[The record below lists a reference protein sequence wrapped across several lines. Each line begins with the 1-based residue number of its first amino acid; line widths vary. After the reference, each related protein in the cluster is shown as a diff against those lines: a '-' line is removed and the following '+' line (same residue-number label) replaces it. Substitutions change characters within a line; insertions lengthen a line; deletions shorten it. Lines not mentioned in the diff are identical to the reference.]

1 MKSSTEI
8 LAEVKSILQTKWVR
22 RKGHKVPEAED
33 VRLGND
39 AIELEGAVLYADL
52 RGSTTLVRQYKDYFA
67 ADIYKSFLRA
77 TCDVI
82 KNNDGVITAFD
93 GDRVMAVFIGNSKC
107 SDAART
113 GLQIHFIV
121 NKINEQIKASF
132 PSTDYSINYAV
143 GIDVSDLFIVRTGIR
158 GANDLAWIGNAAN
171 VAAKLSE
178 MSRMYDRTF
187 LTARLFNRL
196 NDQSKYS
203 EQNHECMWR
212 NTGDS
217 VEGEAVFASSW
228 YWKF

>member
-1 MKSSTEI
+1 MKSSTDI
-8 LAEVKSILQTKWVR
+8 LSDVRGFLQTKWVR
-22 RKGHKVPEAED
+22 RNGYKVPDAED

-39 AIELEGAVLYADL
+39 AVELEGAVLYADI
-52 RGSTTLVRQYKDYFA
+52 RGSTALVRQYKDFFA

-82 KNNDGVITAFD
+82 KNNGGVITAFD

-107 SDAART
+107 SDAAKA

-121 NKINEQIKASF
+121 NKINEQIKLVF
-132 PSTDYSINYAV
+132 PSTDYAINYAV
-143 GIDVSDLFIVRTGIR
+143 GIDVSNLFIVRTGIR

-187 LTARLFNRL
+187 VTARLYDRL
-196 NDQSKYS
+196 NDQSKYGG
-203 EQNHECMWR
+203 QNHECMWR

-228 YWKF
+228 HWKF

>member
-1 MKSSTEI
+1 MKTSSEIMQEVREI
-8 LAEVKSILQTKWVR
+8 LRTKWER
-22 RKGHKVPEAED
+22 RKGYKVPDAED

-39 AIELEGAVLYADL
+39 AVELEGAVLYADL
-52 RGSTTLVRQYKDYFA
+52 RGSTTLVRQYKDFFA

-107 SDAART
+107 SDAAKT

-121 NKINEQIKASF
+121 NSINEQIKSAF
-132 PSTDYSINYAV
+132 PSTNYSINYAV
-143 GIDVSDLFIVRTGIR
+143 GIDVSDLFVVRTGIR

-178 MSRMYDRTF
+178 MSRMYDRAF
-187 LTARLFNRL
+187 VTARLFNRL
-196 NDQSKYS
+196 NDQSKYGG
-203 EQNHECMWR
+203 QNHECMWR

-217 VEGEAVFASSW
+217 IEGESVFASSW
-228 YWKF
+228 HWKF